1 MNDSLRNT
9 IAILGY
15 NTWLFSN
22 ALKDVEPELVGY
34 RVNEHTNTFDRLAGH
49 VTVGRFGMARM
60 LQIDVPEPGWGEF
73 QELGLGRQFDM
84 RRDCPPVDD
93 IIAAFNRITEPF
105 LAKLPEVSPSLL
117 GAAASLPI
125 PGNSPTMGD
134 QLAFMTMHESYHIG
148 QIGLLKK
155 SMGGT
160 EIMSA

>member
-15 NTWLFSN
+15 NTWLFRN

-49 VTVGRFGMARM
+49 VAVGRFGMARM
-60 LQIDVPEPGWGEF
+60 LHIEVPEPGWGAF
-73 QELGLGRQFDM
+73 QELGLGKQFDV
-84 RRDCPPVDD
+84 RRECPPLDS
-93 IIAAFNRITEPF
+93 IITSFNQITKPF
-105 LAKLPEVSPSLL
+105 LARLPEVSEDLL
-117 GAAASLPI
+117 KAGASLPI
-125 PGNSPTMGD
+125 PGDKPTMRD
-134 QLAFMTMHESYHIG
+134 QLAFMTMHETYHIG
-148 QIGLLKK
+148 QLGLLKK